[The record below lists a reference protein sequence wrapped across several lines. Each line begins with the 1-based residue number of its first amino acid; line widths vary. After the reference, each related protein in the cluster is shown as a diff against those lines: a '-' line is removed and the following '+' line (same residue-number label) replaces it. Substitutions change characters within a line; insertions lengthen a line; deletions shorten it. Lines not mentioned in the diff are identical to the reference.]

1 VSERGGFHQY
11 GPPRRVEGGLRAR
24 SARGAI
30 GESWW
35 SRRFL
40 EVLES
45 SALGSRLT
53 RGRSYARAGQVL
65 SLAVRPGVATASV
78 QGSRARPYTV
88 TIGLA
93 PVPESVWDRV
103 EQALA
108 GQAVHCAR
116 LLAGE
121 VPTDLVEA
129 FDAAGAA
136 LFPTGVAELALRCD
150 CPDPQVPCKH
160 VAATCYL
167 LAESFDTDP
176 FALLHWRGRDRA
188 ALLSRLRE
196 LRDAATPPAPRR
208 RFGHRRQPYR
218 ATDDRSGVPEPDAV
232 SPWDA
237 GRALADLPSTPLAE
251 MVDRFWDM
259 PVAPPARRP
268 ALPVEADL
276 LLRQLPPPG
285 EEIGGA
291 RLLAALRVAYARFGG
306 RD

>member
-1 VSERGGFHQY
+1 MSFHQY
-11 GPPRRVEGGLRAR
+11 GRPLRVEGGLRAR

-40 EVLES
+40 AVLES

-65 SLAVRPGVATASV
+65 ALDVRPGVVTATV
-78 QGSRARPYTV
+78 QGSRAHPYTA

-93 PVPESVWDRV
+93 PVPGPAWDRV
-103 EQALA
+103 EHILA

-129 FDAAGAA
+129 FAEAGAA

-160 VAATCYL
+160 LAATCYL

-176 FALLHWRGRDRA
+176 FVLLHWRGRDRA
-188 ALLSRLRE
+188 ALLTRLRE
-196 LRDAATPPAPRR
+196 LRDAGTPAAPRR
-208 RFGHRRQPYR
+208 RSRTARPRGR
-218 ATDDRSGVPEPDAV
+218 AAPGDRTAAGGPDAAV
-232 SPWDA
+232 PWGA
-237 GRALADLPSTPLAE
+237 QRVLADLPSTPLADT
-251 MVDRFWDM
+251 VDRFWDM
-259 PVAPPARRP
+259 PVAPPASRP
-268 ALPVEADL
+268 ALPVEPDL

-291 RLLAALRVAYARFGG
+291 RLLAALRAAYARFGERG
-306 RD
+306 